1 MADEKRRI
9 PVRARLDE
17 EDDDDLVGPRSG
29 GSARDE
35 DGDDDLVGPRT
46 RAPARQARASSRAD
60 EEELAGPR
68 SRGRGEDDLAGPRT
82 RSGGGSRPRPRR
94 SPRAAAMRARRAPV
108 VNDIDLR
115 GLVREIPH
123 FLRLL
128 WGLARDG
135 RVSKADKAIV
145 VGAIAYAA
153 LPADLIP
160 DWIPGLGEVED
171 VFLVALALSRLLA
184 NAPPEVIED
193 YWEGDDETLEHVL
206 ELLDGAT
213 RMLPGP
219 IRGLLVGRG

>member
-17 EDDDDLVGPRSG
+17 DDDDDLVGPRSG
-29 GSARDE
+29 G
-35 DGDDDLVGPRT
+35 T
-46 RAPARQARASSRAD
+46 
-60 EEELAGPR
+60 
-68 SRGRGEDDLAGPRT
+68 
-82 RSGGGSRPRPRR
+82 SRPARPRR
-94 SPRAAAMRARRAPV
+94 SPRVAAGRARAAKAAPRRAEL
-108 VNDIDLR
+108 DLR
-115 GLVREIPH
+115 GMVREIPH
-123 FLRLL
+123 FLKLL
-128 WGLARDG
+128 WGLARDP

-184 NAPPEVIED
+184 HADPEVIED
-193 YWEGDDETLEHVL
+193 YWEGDDETLSSAL

-213 RMLPGP
+213 QFLPGTL
-219 IRGLLVGRG
+219 RGLLTGRR

>member
-9 PVRARLDE
+9 PVRSRPDD
-17 EDDDDLVGPRSG
+17 DDDDLVGPRSG
-29 GSARDE
+29 ATTRGGRD
-35 DGDDDLVGPRT
+35 DRDVDDDLVGPRT
-46 RAPARQARASSRAD
+46 RAAAAP
-60 EEELAGPR
+60 
-68 SRGRGEDDLAGPRT
+68 
-82 RSGGGSRPRPRR
+82 RPRPRR
-94 SPRAAAMRARRAPV
+94 SPRAAARRSRRPPV

-153 LPADLIP
+153 LPEDLIP

-171 VFLVALALSRLLA
+171 ALLVALALSRLLA
-184 NAPPEVIED
+184 NAPTEVIED

-213 RMLPGP
+213 RLLPAP
-219 IRGLLVGRG
+219 IRGLLAGRG